1 MDKYNLLFFTMG
13 KMDDEN
19 SASSGKVPG
28 TVSRKRKTDD
38 PKSSSKKTK
47 PVDRE
52 QLQLQR
58 KMASNV
64 ARIGNSV
71 EIVAYGTLASQQE
84 SLQDKIFNL
93 KMRKLECTN
102 AMAESLIGERI
113 SQLEGDIEQI
123 EETINGRSVRPK
135 TIDFSIRDT
144 APSASSAT
152 NNVDSLSALD
162 SLGANSGAD
171 YAVTT
176 PPQDESV

>member
-13 KMDDEN
+13 KMDDNN

-28 TVSRKRKTDD
+28 TVSRKRQTDD

-47 PVDRE
+47 PVDIE

-71 EIVAYGTLASQQE
+71 ELVAYGTLAGQRE

-93 KMRKLECTN
+93 KMRQLECTN
-102 AMAESLIGERI
+102 ARAESLIGERI
-113 SQLEGDIEQI
+113 SQLEGDIDQI
-123 EETINGRSVRPK
+123 QETINGRAVGPR
-135 TIDFSIRDT
+135 TIDFSIRDP
-144 APSASSAT
+144 APSASIAT
-152 NNVDSLSALD
+152 NNVASPSTPDT
-162 SLGANSGAD
+162 LGANSGE

-176 PPQDESV
+176 PTQDESV